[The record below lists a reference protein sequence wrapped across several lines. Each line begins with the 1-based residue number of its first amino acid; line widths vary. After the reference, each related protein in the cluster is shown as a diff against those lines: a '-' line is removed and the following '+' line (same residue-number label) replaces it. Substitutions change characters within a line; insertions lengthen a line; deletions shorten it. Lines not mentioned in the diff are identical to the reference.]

1 MLYVSFVP
9 TDMVADDFE
18 QPLRRQ
24 GITPLAVRI
33 PDAVKP
39 VHRAYPDSYYDWMT
53 KNGGY

>member
-1 MLYVSFVP
+1 
-9 TDMVADDFE
+9 MVADDFE